1 MNKCP
6 IEYVNSNTPTQKFL
20 ENATLNDMKEK
31 FTKFSYENDKFTGV
45 IKDDTVRIIAIE
57 NIGEVEKLTIT
68 QCPVYLSKEK
78 IKDTVKQLRS
88 KDYTQVETAEIIGK
102 SQSTVSRLEREG
114 KKMIYYVDSK

>member
-20 ENATLNDMKEK
+20 ENATLNDMKENL
-31 FTKFSYENDKFTGV
+31 TKFSYENDKFSGV
-45 IKDDTVRIIAIE
+45 IKDDTVRIIALE

-68 QCPVYLSKEK
+68 QCPVDLSKEK

-88 KDYTQVETAEIIGK
+88 KGYTQVETAEIIGK
-102 SQSTVSRLEREG
+102 SQSTVSRLERER
-114 KKMIYYVDSK
+114 KIILHYIDSK

>member
-68 QCPVYLSKEK
+68 QCPVDLSKEK
-78 IKDTVKQLRS
+78 SKDTVKQLRS

>member
-6 IEYVNSNTPTQKFL
+6 IEYVNSNTSTQQFL

-45 IKDDTVRIIAIE
+45 IKDDTVRIVEIE
-57 NIGEVEKLTIT
+57 NIGEVERLTIT
-68 QCPVYLSKEK
+68 QCPANSSKEK